1 MLTTIKQLAQA
12 SFIFWCLFE
21 RAFKY

>member
-12 SFIFWCLFE
+12 SFIFWCLFD